1 MKPTSVFLVALLAAL
16 SCAAAG
22 VRDAETRPNFLFIYT
37 DDQRWDA
44 LGVVQREQGPR
55 ARFPWLKTPNLDR
68 LAADGVRFRNAFVVT
83 SLCAPSRAAFLTG
96 CYGHING
103 VVNNHTDFPV
113 GNMTHAS
120 LLRAAGYAT
129 GYIGKWHMGKQ
140 SGQRPGFDYSASF
153 IGQGKYFDCPFE
165 INGKST
171 ETKGWVDD
179 VSTEYALDF
188 LRKNRTKPFSLVL
201 GYKTCHG
208 PFQPPPRTAELFPN
222 AQARATPNLRTPG
235 VYLAEDRKQKIR
247 TAEPAAEG
255 PANLGYFRAIAAA
268 DENVGRILKLLDELQ
283 LSRNTMIVFAG
294 DNGYYLGEHGLGD
307 KRTAYDESLRIPL
320 LLRYPKLG
328 IKDKRIDQLALNID
342 LAPTIVD
349 FAGLPVPKQ
358 MQGRSWRPLLEG
370 HPAEWRKAFFY
381 DYVAERGF
389 TAPTNL
395 ALRTDRAKLIRYPG
409 YPEWTELFDL
419 AADPQEMR
427 NLYADPAQAAL
438 RKELEREFERQ
449 SQQVG
454 FRLEAAADGSP
465 APAGPPALNTWV
477 LEYRFDRDQGD
488 KVVDASGKGNHGK
501 ASGAP
506 MVDGRSGRKA
516 RRFDGR
522 AYIEVPK
529 AESLRPNVPGW
540 TIEARFKADKPDGVV
555 LARGGRT
562 AGYCLYLEEGRP
574 VLAVTVGNR
583 LVQVRGKQAVVGEW
597 VDVSA
602 LITAERRIVLSLNGK
617 EAARGKLREWIDR
630 DPNDGMQIGADHRSP
645 VVEGKKIP
653 GFVGLIESVRL
664 YSGEAP

>member
-1 MKPTSVFLVALLAAL
+1 MSLRILLTLVLAAFPCARL
-16 SCAAAG
+16 CAAEA
-22 VRDAETRPNFLFIYT
+22 RPNFLFIYT

-44 LGVVQREQGPR
+44 LGVVQREQGQR
-55 ARFPWLKTPNLDR
+55 GRFPWLKTPNLDR
-68 LAADGVRFRNAFVVT
+68 LAAEGVRFRNAFVVT

-96 CYGHING
+96 RYGHVNG

-113 GNMTHAS
+113 ANATHAS
-120 LLRAAGYAT
+120 LLRSAGYTT

-153 IGQGKYFDCPFE
+153 VGQGKYFDCPFE

-179 VSTEYALDF
+179 ASTEFALEF
-188 LRKNRTKPFSLVL
+188 LRKNREKAFSLVL
-201 GYKTCHG
+201 GFKTCHG
-208 PFQPPPRTAELFPN
+208 PFQPPPRNAELFPG
-222 AQARATPNLRTPG
+222 ALARSTPNLRAPG
-235 VYLAEDRKQKIR
+235 VYLAEDRQRQIR
-247 TAEPAAEG
+247 ATEFPTAG
-255 PANLGYFRAIAAA
+255 PTNLGYFRGVAAV

-283 LSRNTMIVFAG
+283 LSQNTMVVFAS

-307 KRTAYDESLRIPL
+307 KRTSYEESLRIPL
-320 LLRYPKLG
+320 LLRFPKLG
-328 IKDKRIDQLALNID
+328 VKDKRIDQLALNID

-370 HPAEWRKAFFY
+370 RPADWRKAFFHA
-381 DYVAERGF
+381 YVMERGF
-389 TAPTNL
+389 GAPTNL
-395 ALRTDRAKLIRYPG
+395 ALRTERAKLIRYPG
-409 YPEWTELFDL
+409 HPEWTELFDL

-438 RKELEREFERQ
+438 RKELEAEFERQ
-449 SQQVG
+449 TKLVG
-454 FRLEAAADGSP
+454 FNMATASDGSP
-465 APAGPPALNTWV
+465 VPAGPAALNAWV

-488 KVVDASGKGNHGK
+488 KVIDASGKGNHGK

-506 MVDGRSGRKA
+506 VVDGRDGRKA

-522 AYIEVPK
+522 ATIESPK
-529 AESLRPNVPGW
+529 SESLRPNVPGW
-540 TIEARFKADKPDGVV
+540 TIEASFKADKPDGVV

-562 AGYCLYLEEGRP
+562 AGYCLYLDAGLP
-574 VLAVTVGNR
+574 VLAVTVDNR
-583 LVQVRGKQAVVGEW
+583 LVQVRGKQAVAGAW

-602 LITAERRIVLSLNGK
+602 RITADRRVVLSNNGK
-617 EAARGKLREWIDR
+617 EAARGKLRDWIDR
-630 DPNDGMQIGADHRSP
+630 DPHDGMQIGADHHSP
-645 VVEGKKIP
+645 VVEGKKLP
-653 GFVGLIESVRL
+653 GFTGLIESVRL